1 MERSK
6 HFAGIAS
13 LSVLTSGIGLT
24 SATAV
29 SLVFTGGTWTRDVV
43 VIIVHKEKKGKN
55 ESFSNRPPGAHLLY
69 LNAPGEK
76 AKNLPLDTTQ
86 PKLKR
91 PEIRFNIAKIA
102 VRTRHRLSCVVSMA
116 ETVGLEPRFR
126 CRRTVRLGGSGT
138 ENVAVN
144 KLGRSQDGR

>member
-6 HFAGIAS
+6 HFAGMAS
-13 LSVLTSGIGLT
+13 FKVLTSGIGLT

-29 SLVFTGGTWTRDVV
+29 SLVLTGGTWTRDVV
-43 VIIVHKEKKGKN
+43 VIIVCKEDGEKN
-55 ESFSNRPPGAHLLY
+55 EISSNEPPGTHLLY
-69 LNAPGEK
+69 LDTLREK

-91 PEIRFNIAKIA
+91 PEIRFNIKKIA
-102 VRTRHRLSCVVSMA
+102 VRIRHRLSCVVSMA

-126 CRRTVRLGGSGT
+126 CRRTVRLGGSRT
-138 ENVAVN
+138 
-144 KLGRSQDGR
+144 KTLR